1 MTILLNNFEFILY
14 RIIFAII
21 LITKVVK
28 FIVG

>member
-14 RIIFAII
+14 HIIFVSI